1 MLPPGDWHCPNCT
14 CKFCGLAGEDD
25 AEGDDTTTSALLPC
39 SMCEKKCI
47 SLSLSFFVFSLL
59 SFAYRILPTC
69 VSSQSKFLI
78 VAFISTSVDHK
89 LCMQEMDAL
98 SDNLTGL
105 VTSFCG
111 RKCQE
116 VSSISWFSQF
126 SFFFFWFWWGGEKKF
141 LVIFYLDR
149 HSIPMQF
156 TLGCI
161 WYEST

>member
-1 MLPPGDWHCPNCT
+1 MMLKEMILPLLHCC
-14 CKFCGLAGEDD
+14 LA
-25 AEGDDTTTSALLPC
+25 AC
-39 SMCEKKCI
+39 VRKNV
-47 SLSLSFFVFSLL
+47 SLSLSFLVFSLL

-116 VSSISWFSQF
+116 VSSISCFSQF
-126 SFFFFWFWWGGEKKF
+126 SFFFSFGFGWGEKKI
-141 LVIFYLDR
+141 LSYLLLGSIFYSHVVYTWLY
-149 HSIPMQF
+149 MV
-156 TLGCI
+156 
-161 WYEST
+161 